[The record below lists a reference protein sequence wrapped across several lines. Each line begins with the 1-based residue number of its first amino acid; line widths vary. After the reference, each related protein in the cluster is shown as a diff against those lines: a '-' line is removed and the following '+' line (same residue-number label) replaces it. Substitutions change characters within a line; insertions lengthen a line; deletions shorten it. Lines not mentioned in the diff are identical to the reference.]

1 MVNKQGQKDAYNS
14 KTQRKDL
21 NLGDGE
27 DLRERRYL
35 WTARAF
41 TFVFVVSLCAN
52 IVLIIVI
59 LNMIPLARTEP
70 FLLTFQDKSEQ
81 IMQVKQ
87 MLGLKDKDIVSDAYV
102 RQYVVLRNTVTPNV
116 DEMSLRWGPDGPIKW
131 MSSDLVYAD
140 FVSKNGELLEQ
151 MRKDGLTRDVDI
163 ISVNKLSPDIWQAEI
178 ETKDLMPHSPEPS
191 ISRWTILLRVGYS
204 VNARV
209 KHSQRLK
216 NPLGFTVF
224 LPCRVQNLPLQNS
237 AT

>member
-1 MVNKQGQKDAYNS
+1 MVDKRVKKDVPNSSVQNKELNS
-14 KTQRKDL
+14 
-21 NLGDGE
+21 GDIE

-41 TFVFVVSLCAN
+41 TFVFIVSLCAN
-52 IVLIIVI
+52 IVLVIAI

-70 FLLTFQDKSEQ
+70 FLLTFQNKNEQ

-87 MLGLKDKDIVSDAYV
+87 LLGLKDKDVVSDAYV
-102 RQYVVLRNTVTPNV
+102 RQYVVLRNTVTPNL

-131 MSSDLVYAD
+131 MSADLVYAD

-151 MRKDGLTRDVDI
+151 MRNDGLTRDVDI

-216 NPLGFTVF
+216 NPLGFIVREYAINPSKT
-224 LPCRVQNLPLQNS
+224 
-237 AT
+237 